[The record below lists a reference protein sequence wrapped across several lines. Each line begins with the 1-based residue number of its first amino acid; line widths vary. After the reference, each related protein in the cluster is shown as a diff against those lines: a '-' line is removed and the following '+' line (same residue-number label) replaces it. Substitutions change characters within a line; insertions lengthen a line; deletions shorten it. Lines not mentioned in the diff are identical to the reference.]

1 MKEWKLEGVSGLEG
15 PSLQSGNAGDE
26 KEARNKAIYYLQFSS
41 KTEWELRKKL
51 AEQGFLP
58 ASVDSAI
65 RFVKAHRYLDDGEYA
80 ARYIERNQ
88 RKKSRKQMVF
98 ELRQKGIDEE
108 TLNAAFEENP
118 VDEEEQILRLL
129 EKKGYRGEE
138 AEREEKQK
146 ISAYLARKG
155 FAYEAIQRAMIN
167 YARKNRD

>member
-1 MKEWKLEGVSGLEG
+1 MKEWKLEGVSGPEG

-26 KEARNKAIYYLQFSS
+26 KEARNKAVYYLQFSS

-98 ELRQKGIDEE
+98 ELRQKGIC
-108 TLNAAFEENP
+108 
-118 VDEEEQILRLL
+118 LL
-129 EKKGYRGEE
+129 YT
-138 AEREEKQK
+138 
-146 ISAYLARKG
+146 SPSP
-155 FAYEAIQRAMIN
+155 
-167 YARKNRD
+167 RDS

>member
-1 MKEWKLEGVSGLEG
+1 MKEWKLEGVSGPEG

-26 KEARNKAIYYLQFSS
+26 KEARNKAVYYLQFSS

-88 RKKSRKQMVF
+88 RK
-98 ELRQKGIDEE
+98 
-108 TLNAAFEENP
+108 
-118 VDEEEQILRLL
+118 QIIITRL
-129 EKKGYRGEE
+129 
-138 AEREEKQK
+138 AV
-146 ISAYLARKG
+146 YLQIQEMHNLTSTMARHL
-155 FAYEAIQRAMIN
+155 IQR
-167 YARKNRD
+167 RG

>member
-26 KEARNKAIYYLQFSS
+26 KEARNKAVYYLQFSS

-98 ELRQKGIDEE
+98 IR
-108 TLNAAFEENP
+108 
-118 VDEEEQILRLL
+118 
-129 EKKGYRGEE
+129 
-138 AEREEKQK
+138 
-146 ISAYLARKG
+146 
-155 FAYEAIQRAMIN
+155 M
-167 YARKNRD
+167 

>member
-1 MKEWKLEGVSGLEG
+1 MKEWKLEGVSGLEE

-26 KEARNKAIYYLQFSS
+26 KEARNKAVYYLQFSS

-88 RKKSRKQMVF
+88 RKKSRKVYRITPASP
-98 ELRQKGIDEE
+98 EKIWEKNKSIDLRKSDY
-108 TLNAAFEENP
+108 T
-118 VDEEEQILRLL
+118 
-129 EKKGYRGEE
+129 
-138 AEREEKQK
+138 
-146 ISAYLARKG
+146 
-155 FAYEAIQRAMIN
+155 
-167 YARKNRD
+167 

>member
-1 MKEWKLEGVSGLEG
+1 M
-15 PSLQSGNAGDE
+15 
-26 KEARNKAIYYLQFSS
+26 
-41 KTEWELRKKL
+41 
-51 AEQGFLP
+51 
-58 ASVDSAI
+58 
-65 RFVKAHRYLDDGEYA
+65 KAHRYLDDGEYA

>member
-1 MKEWKLEGVSGLEG
+1 M
-15 PSLQSGNAGDE
+15 
-26 KEARNKAIYYLQFSS
+26 I
-41 KTEWELRKKL
+41 
-51 AEQGFLP
+51 
-58 ASVDSAI
+58 
-65 RFVKAHRYLDDGEYA
+65 
-80 ARYIERNQ
+80 
-88 RKKSRKQMVF
+88 F

-108 TLNAAFEENP
+108 TLDAAFEENP
-118 VDEEEQILRLL
+118 VDEEAQIQRYL

>member
-1 MKEWKLEGVSGLEG
+1 MKEWKLEGVSGPEG

-26 KEARNKAIYYLQFSS
+26 KEARNKAVYYLQFSS

-88 RKKSRKQMVF
+88 RKKSRKQM
-98 ELRQKGIDEE
+98 R
-108 TLNAAFEENP
+108 
-118 VDEEEQILRLL
+118 
-129 EKKGYRGEE
+129 
-138 AEREEKQK
+138 
-146 ISAYLARKG
+146 RKG
-155 FAYEAIQRAMIN
+155 TC
-167 YARKNRD
+167 

>member
-1 MKEWKLEGVSGLEG
+1 M
-15 PSLQSGNAGDE
+15 
-26 KEARNKAIYYLQFSS
+26 I
-41 KTEWELRKKL
+41 
-51 AEQGFLP
+51 
-58 ASVDSAI
+58 
-65 RFVKAHRYLDDGEYA
+65 
-80 ARYIERNQ
+80 
-88 RKKSRKQMVF
+88 F

-108 TLNAAFEENP
+108 TLDAAFEENP